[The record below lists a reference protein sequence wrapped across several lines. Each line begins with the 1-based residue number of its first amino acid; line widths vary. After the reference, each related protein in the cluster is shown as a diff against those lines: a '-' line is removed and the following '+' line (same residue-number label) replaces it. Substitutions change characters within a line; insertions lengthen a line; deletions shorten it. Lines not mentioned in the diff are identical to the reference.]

1 MAAGGDAAG
10 DLDEFDLLEKR
21 IGEVAAQYAMLKVE
35 HARLKDQVREREAE
49 LVSLKERVARLTN
62 ERGAVRA
69 RVDQLIRKL
78 EGMDLR

>member
-1 MAAGGDAAG
+1 
-10 DLDEFDLLEKR
+10 E
-21 IGEVAAQYAMLKVE
+21 YAMLKVE

-49 LVSLKERVARLTN
+49 LVSLKERVARVSN